1 MVVKYVEL
9 TKKEIEE
16 LQEKLMLVYRFISQK
31 NMFERFYYQGVE
43 VKSNLN
49 NNSLIN
55 KLMELDESE
64 ELLKSCIIE
73 LEDMKSEYNKNSGES
88 LSPVEFQDFINNQ
101 EWNQL
106 YKKYGMKTLDHV
118 GKLDLEMLLEL
129 I

>member
-31 NMFERFYYQGVE
+31 NRFERFYYQGVE

-73 LEDMKSEYNKNSGES
+73 LEGMKSEGMENSGES

-106 YKKYGMKTLDHV
+106 YKKYGMKTLEDV

>member
-31 NMFERFYYQGVE
+31 NRFERFYYQGVE

-73 LEDMKSEYNKNSGES
+73 LECMKSEGMENGGES

-106 YKKYGMKTLDHV
+106 YKKYGMKTLEDV

-129 I
+129 V